1 MKKEKAVAKTCE
13 DTTCRNGAAGD
24 AQEPETAQVPV
35 EPEARIRELEELLA
49 EKEAESQANWDRFL
63 RERADLEN
71 FRKRTLREKDELI
84 KYGHESLVR
93 EILPALDNLERALD
107 HADESDPVVTGVR
120 MTLDLL
126 VSALRKFNVEPIPCE
141 AGTPFDPALHQA
153 MQQVDGNGQDPNTV
167 VEVYQKGYM
176 LGDRLLRPAMV
187 SVAR

>member
-1 MKKEKAVAKTCE
+1 VGKKRDEEVRQSPE
-13 DTTCRNGAAGD
+13 EPAAPPVTDEAESGRT
-24 AQEPETAQVPV
+24 PEEQ
-35 EPEARIRELEELLA
+35 IRELQEALVA
-49 EKEAESQANWDRFL
+49 KEAEAAANWDRFL

-71 FRKRTLREKDELI
+71 FRKRTMREKEELI

-93 EILPALDNLERALD
+93 EILPAVDNLERALD

-120 MTLDLL
+120 MTLDML

-141 AGTPFDPALHQA
+141 PGTPFDPALHQA
-153 MQQVDGNGQDPNTV
+153 MQQVEGSGQESNSV